1 VKNLLLRSRRA
12 LGPRCYAAAIVVGA
26 FVTTRFLVMAA
37 THAGAARMTAQK
49 SAEWAWWPDRDLR
62 FAGAPPPGFLAP
74 TIRWDSNFYISLAR
88 AGYPPRPPGPGPNH
102 HLAFFPLYPLLV
114 RATAGVLGGAFWTAF
129 GLSNFCALAAA
140 LMLVQLGRIDRQ
152 ADGLRAAVLFLAS
165 PGAHFFAY
173 PYTEAL
179 FAALLAASLL
189 LVRHE
194 KFLLAAIPGAAA
206 AATRSPG
213 VAAAVGI
220 LAQGWK
226 AAGGTARSRALAGAA
241 LSLAGVAGFAFWCH
255 FAQGDAL
262 AFLHVQAFHHR
273 SLSVLGPMKAFLA
286 FDVDP
291 DYYLVSLASLYVAAR
306 MIRRTPI
313 WMWTTAA
320 FLVLLPI
327 ATGTL
332 QAMIRYQAANVPL
345 ICGVPPLARGRK
357 FWWVVAGCAALMA
370 LEAYLFGKGIGHF

>member
-1 VKNLLLRSRRA
+1 VKNVLLRSRRA
-12 LGPRCYAAAIVVGA
+12 LGPRRYAAAMVVGA
-26 FVTTRFLVMAA
+26 FVTTRSLVMAA
-37 THAGAARMTAQK
+37 THGGAARM
-49 SAEWAWWPDRDLR
+49 
-62 FAGAPPPGFLAP
+62 
-74 TIRWDSNFYISLAR
+74 
-88 AGYPPRPPGPGPNH
+88 
-102 HLAFFPLYPLLV
+102 
-114 RATAGVLGGAFWTAF
+114 
-129 GLSNFCALAAA
+129 
-140 LMLVQLGRIDRQ
+140 
-152 ADGLRAAVLFLAS
+152 
-165 PGAHFFAY
+165 
-173 PYTEAL
+173 
-179 FAALLAASLL
+179 
-189 LVRHE
+189 
-194 KFLLAAIPGAAA
+194 
-206 AATRSPG
+206 
-213 VAAAVGI
+213 GI

-226 AAGGTARSRALAGAA
+226 AAGGTARSRTLAGAA
-241 LSLAGVAGFAFWCH
+241 LSLAGVAGFAFWWH

-273 SLSVLGPMKAFLA
+273 RLSVLGPMKAFLA